1 MQLTGKKIILGVTGS
16 IAAYK
21 AVFLLRR
28 LNEHGADVT
37 VVMTASAQR
46 FVTPLTF
53 QVLSKQP
60 VCTDLFEPK
69 KEILHLILAEAA
81 DLILVAPAT
90 AHFIARSAHGMADD
104 LLTALLLATT
114 APIILAPAM
123 DGNMWGHPMVQQNL
137 ARLREVGARIV
148 EPEVGPLASGKE
160 GEGRLAAEERIMAS
174 VFDCLAKERDLAKE
188 VVLVTAGPTQEPI
201 DPIRFLSNRSSG
213 KMGYAVA
220 EAARDRGARVILVSG
235 PTALSK
241 PVGIELTEVRT
252 AAEMAGAVK
261 KFFPEVTV
269 LIMTAAVADF
279 RPQEV
284 GTQKRKKGGM
294 PQTMGLEKTP
304 DILTEVSRNKGNR
317 LVIGFAAETHDL
329 INQAKAKLREKNLD
343 LIVANDV
350 TMEGAGFEVD
360 TNIVTLLD
368 RSGQMVNLPKLSKR
382 EVAQKILDYVVK
394 MKK

>member
-81 DLILVAPAT
+81 DLVLVAPAT

-114 APIILAPAM
+114 APIVLAPAM

-160 GEGRLAAEERIMAS
+160 GEGQ
-174 VFDCLAKERDLAKE
+174 
-188 VVLVTAGPTQEPI
+188 TG
-201 DPIRFLSNRSSG
+201 SG
-213 KMGYAVA
+213 
-220 EAARDRGARVILVSG
+220 GADHG
-235 PTALSK
+235 
-241 PVGIELTEVRT
+241 
-252 AAEMAGAVK
+252 
-261 KFFPEVTV
+261 
-269 LIMTAAVADF
+269 
-279 RPQEV
+279 
-284 GTQKRKKGGM
+284 
-294 PQTMGLEKTP
+294 
-304 DILTEVSRNKGNR
+304 
-317 LVIGFAAETHDL
+317 IGF
-329 INQAKAKLREKNLD
+329 
-343 LIVANDV
+343 
-350 TMEGAGFEVD
+350 
-360 TNIVTLLD
+360 
-368 RSGQMVNLPKLSKR
+368 
-382 EVAQKILDYVVK
+382 
-394 MKK
+394 